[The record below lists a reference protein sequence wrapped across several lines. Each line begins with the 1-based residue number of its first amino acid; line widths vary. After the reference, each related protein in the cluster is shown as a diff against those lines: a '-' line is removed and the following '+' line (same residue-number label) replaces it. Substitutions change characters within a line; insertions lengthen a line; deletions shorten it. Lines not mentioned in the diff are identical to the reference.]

1 MQKIDTATWQEYE
14 ELKQEITRM
23 LMVATDGS
31 SQKYRLIATI
41 KRLGVSY
48 LFEKEIE
55 DALQTNFHHRKY
67 KADQTLEYTSLQFRL
82 LRENGFNAQSEIFN
96 NFKDDKGNFKIS
108 LTSDVK
114 GLLELYEASHLLV
127 HGEHIL
133 DEALAFTTTHLE
145 LAQRIGIERPLSA
158 LVSHAL
164 KRPIRKALPRL
175 EARQYISLYQEDD
188 SRDKTLLKFA
198 KLDFNLLQNLHKE
211 ELSKISKWWKDLD
224 FATKLPFARDR
235 LVECYFWILGVYF
248 EPQYSFAREIMTKAI
263 VMASTMDDI
272 YDVHG
277 TYEELEL
284 FTNAIERWDTS
295 FIDRLP
301 AYMKVF
307 YKALLDLYEEMEKVM
322 TKQGKSYRVQ
332 YAREA

>member
-1 MQKIDTATWQEYE
+1 MCSMSNVNRRSVNYHPSIWGDIFLSCPSKMKIDTATRQEYE

-55 DALQTNFHHRKY
+55 DALQTNFHHHEY
-67 KADQTLEYTSLQFRL
+67 KADQTLEYASLQFRL

-164 KRPIRKALPRL
+164 KRPSRKALPRL

-188 SRDKTLLKFA
+188 SHDKTLLKFA

-211 ELSKISKWWKDLD
+211 
-224 FATKLPFARDR
+224 
-235 LVECYFWILGVYF
+235 V
-248 EPQYSFAREIMTKAI
+248 
-263 VMASTMDDI
+263 
-272 YDVHG
+272 
-277 TYEELEL
+277 L
-284 FTNAIERWDTS
+284 F
-295 FIDRLP
+295 
-301 AYMKVF
+301 
-307 YKALLDLYEEMEKVM
+307 
-322 TKQGKSYRVQ
+322 Q
-332 YAREA
+332 